1 MKNKKD
7 EDEWKYSEE
16 LGFPPLKEKYK
27 RPWPGRKPRKIKYV
41 VEDLGEL
48 IFNSASDLCE
58 YTGLRRQTIYL
69 SLANGGRLSTKNIH
83 IEYIDGV

>member
-27 RPWPGRKPRKIKYV
+27 RPWPGRKPRKMLLRILESLYLIVQVIYV
-41 VEDLGEL
+41 
-48 IFNSASDLCE
+48 
-58 YTGLRRQTIYL
+58 
-69 SLANGGRLSTKNIH
+69 NIQA
-83 IEYIDGV
+83 